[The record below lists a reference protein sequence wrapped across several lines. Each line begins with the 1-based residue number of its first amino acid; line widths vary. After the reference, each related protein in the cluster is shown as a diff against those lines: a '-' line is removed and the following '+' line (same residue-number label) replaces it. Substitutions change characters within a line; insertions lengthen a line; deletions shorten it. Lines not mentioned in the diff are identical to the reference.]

1 MNQVD
6 LFAIVVDK
14 IVCRVFNTL
23 KIAING
29 NTIDAPIFSTEK
41 DNF

>member
-23 KIAING
+23 KMQSTAI
-29 NTIDAPIFSTEK
+29 TLDAPIFSTEK